1 MALIHIYIFWTIN
14 ETSSCGLW
22 INRMTMRSRWK
33 FRICAISND
42 LTLYSFSSLYI
53 FVTWGWP
60 TVAETCQPNKT
71 DTKTVVLWHTYPILI
86 CIKHNG
92 DDASKDACISRISLQ
107 PEAYKANSTSE
118 QNCTDIND
126 WIPYNQNIWCSH
138 ILITPQNT
146 LKKFYVIH
154 TIHFLTFHIF

>member
-22 INRMTMRSRWK
+22 INRMTTRSCWK

-60 TVAETCQPNKT
+60 RVAETCRQPNKT
-71 DTKTVVLWHTYPILI
+71 DTKTVVFWRTYLLLI
-86 CIKHNG
+86 YLCYMNRRIMQIIGFPNIVDLFTCCKIFFCSETFTKSCG
-92 DDASKDACISRISLQ
+92 KRWGLVLGYTTYVTAISTMWSM
-107 PEAYKANSTSE
+107 NF
-118 QNCTDIND
+118 C
-126 WIPYNQNIWCSH
+126 
-138 ILITPQNT
+138 
-146 LKKFYVIH
+146 F
-154 TIHFLTFHIF
+154 